1 MSDINEKTIVR
12 CSITLEQELLERA
25 KRYAKEQD
33 RNLSSVF
40 RLALKQLLDASGK

>member
-1 MSDINEKTIVR
+1 MQNPTEKTIVR

-40 RLALKQLLDASGK
+40 RLTLKQLLDAAGK